1 MLNTKKE
8 TLDGGVLAPKGF
20 KAQGIHAGLRHSR
33 RDLAILYS
41 ECPANAAAVYT
52 LNAYQAAPIIVTK
65 DSLNHEGKLQAIVIN
80 SACANACT
88 GEKGLQDAFT
98 MRQAAAE
105 KLGIKPKHVAVASTG
120 VIGEF
125 LEIDKITSGISE
137 IELTDDKTGASHFE
151 EAILTTDT
159 TTKSCA
165 LQTKIDGKT
174 ITIGGASKGSGMIH
188 PNMATMLGFI
198 TTDAKVEQAALQR
211 ALREMTDISFNQ
223 ITVDGDTSTNDMV
236 VIMANGKAENQPLSE
251 NHPDWK
257 AFTSL
262 LKSVCESLAKQI
274 ARDGEG
280 ATKLVEVVVNGA
292 ESDEEARAIA
302 KTIIA
307 SNLVKTA
314 VYGADANWGRII
326 CSMGRSNI
334 PFNQERVSISFGPVE
349 VMHLGKPIPFNEEAA
364 KEHLLGEEVI
374 ITVQLTDGLGNG
386 TAWGCDLTYDY
397 IRINASYRT

>member
-1 MLNTKKE
+1 MYDMLNTKKE

-211 ALREMTDISFNQ
+211 ALREMTDVSFNQ

-326 CSMGRSNI
+326 C
-334 PFNQERVSISFGPVE
+334 
-349 VMHLGKPIPFNEEAA
+349 
-364 KEHLLGEEVI
+364 
-374 ITVQLTDGLGNG
+374 
-386 TAWGCDLTYDY
+386 
-397 IRINASYRT
+397 